1 MIDSLLWG
9 HTGVF
14 GYSWVGILHVLL
26 GLSFR
31 RTLLLANLSSMAWLG
46 VYYFMLDSPEQ
57 KSAAS
62 KSLSRTT
69 SDALQP
75 ALAADGHVLAP
86 GAPREALPEDPALPL
101 LNLNGKPR
109 QTLTW
114 PLGLCLKA
122 VGSL

>member
-1 MIDSLLWG
+1 MWE
-9 HTGVF
+9 HAGVF
-14 GYSWVGILHVLL
+14 GYSWVGVLHVLM

-31 RTLLLANLSSMAWLG
+31 RTLLLANLSSLAWLG
-46 VYYFMLDSPEQ
+46 VYYLLLESPEQ

-69 SDALQP
+69 SDGLQP

-86 GAPREALPEDPALPL
+86 GVPREALPEDPALPL
-101 LNLNGKPR
+101 LNLNGKNR
-109 QTLTW
+109 QTC

-122 VGSL
+122 VAML